1 MKEGKDYII
10 IFIYFYL
17 YNVPKRHIFLGEKSM
32 ILNLIDLIT
41 QNKLLV
47 VLLTMILLIII
58 VAVMW
63 IIKGKKEKIDSKKV
77 ATIGIF
83 TAFSIVLYFI
93 KFNLPFIF
101 PSFLEINFSLL
112 PIIIIGFMLGP
123 VEGVTLVLLRAIIK
137 MPFTSTFCVGELADV
152 LIGIPVVLI
161 TSLIYLKKHNK
172 RGATIS
178 LLLGM
183 ITWVIAAVLTNVF
196 INVPFFIQLY
206 CDGNVSSF
214 IGILSIIPGVNEQ
227 NYLFNYVCYAVI
239 PFNFLLSF
247 IVCLVTLIVYKK
259 VSFLFNKIGNKN
271 K

>member
-1 MKEGKDYII
+1 
-10 IFIYFYL
+10 
-17 YNVPKRHIFLGEKSM
+17 M
-32 ILNLIDLIT
+32 ILNFIDLIT

-47 VLLTMILLIII
+47 VLLTMICLIFC
-58 VAVMW
+58 VAIMW
-63 IIKGKKEKIDSKKV
+63 IIKSKKEKITSRKV

-123 VEGVTLVLLRAIIK
+123 IEGITLVLLRAIIK
-137 MPFTSTFCVGELADV
+137 IPFTSTFCVGELADV
-152 LIGIPVVLI
+152 LIGIPVVLV

-172 RGATIS
+172 QGAGLS
-178 LLLGM
+178 LIFGM
-183 ITWVIAAVLTNVF
+183 LTWIIAAILTNIFV
-196 INVPFFIQLY
+196 NVPFFIQLY

-214 IGILSIIPGVNEQ
+214 VGILSIIPGINEE
-227 NYLFNYVCYAVI
+227 NYLFNYICYAVF

-247 IVCLVTLIVYKK
+247 VVSIVTFLVYKK
-259 VSFLFNKIGNKN
+259 VSYLFNKFNNKIE

>member
-1 MKEGKDYII
+1 
-10 IFIYFYL
+10 
-17 YNVPKRHIFLGEKSM
+17 M
-32 ILNLIDLIT
+32 ILNLINLIT

-47 VLLTMILLIII
+47 VLLTMIFLIII
-58 VAVMW
+58 VAIMW

-93 KFNLPFIF
+93 KFNLPFLF

-112 PIIIIGFMLGP
+112 PIIIMGFMLGP
-123 VEGVTLVLLRAIIK
+123 VEGITLVLLRAIIK
-137 MPFTSTFCVGELADV
+137 IPFTSTFCVGELADV
-152 LIGIPVVLI
+152 LIGIPVILV
-161 TSLIYLKKHNK
+161 TSLIYLKKHAK
-172 RGATIS
+172 KGS
-178 LLLGM
+178 LLSLVIGM
-183 ITWVIAAVLTNVF
+183 FMWIFAAVLTNIF

-227 NYLFNYVCYAVI
+227 NYLFKYVCYAVI
-239 PFNFLLSF
+239 PFNLLLSF
-247 IVCLVTLIVYKK
+247 IVSSVTFLVYKK
-259 VSFLFNKIGNKN
+259 ISYIFNKFNNKKENDYIDN